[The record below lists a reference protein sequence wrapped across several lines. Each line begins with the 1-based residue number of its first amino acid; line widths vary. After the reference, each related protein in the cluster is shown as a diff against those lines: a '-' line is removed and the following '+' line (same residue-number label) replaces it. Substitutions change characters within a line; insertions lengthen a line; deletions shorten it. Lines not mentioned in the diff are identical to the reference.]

1 VADVPATGGGLRA
14 AQLASLLALES
25 ARRVQQLAKEGII
38 PKAKRGVYPPAAI
51 PAYCR
56 WLRESQQRRARNDR
70 ETTQSLAQERTLKVA
85 AERRLA
91 ELELR
96 RRERELAPVEQM
108 DRQVEALADAVR
120 REVTSLPARY
130 ALEIVGLQEPAEA
143 KAFLERVSR
152 TMLETLTARA
162 QAMAD
167 GEEAA

>member
-1 VADVPATGGGLRA
+1 MADVAPAGGGLRA

-25 ARRVQQLAKEGII
+25 ERRVQQLAKEGII

-56 WLRESQQRRARNDR
+56 YLRESQQRRAKQSR
-70 ETTQSLAQERTLKVA
+70 ETTQSLAEERMLKVA

-91 ELELR
+91 ELELKR
-96 RRERELAPVEQM
+96 RQRELAPVSVM
-108 DRQVEALADAVR
+108 DAQVERLADAVR
-120 REVTSLPARY
+120 REVTSLPSRY
-130 ALEIVGLQEPAEA
+130 ALEIVALQEPAEA

-152 TMLETLTARA
+152 TMLATLTARA
-162 QAMAD
+162 QELAG